1 MCQKRILTFQRER
14 ARALI
19 QETNWFRRASDKLV
33 DDLIN
38 LAELCSVPKG
48 EYLFR
53 SGDRIDSVALPFAG
67 KVEILVDTPTGEQ
80 VLFAYVTPGEWL
92 GDPVVNRVARHWL
105 TAYCKEDFTAF
116 FFEAKAFSQVL
127 RSYPAVYEDILISEV
142 ERKKNI
148 FDLMSTRLPHN
159 IEQRLAARVLQIV
172 AALCKVTT
180 NRVTLPD
187 DINQVELARSVMTC
201 RQTVNRIFSNWSQ
214 KGIISR
220 SGTDLVI
227 DIAALQARVN
237 LESL

>member
-1 MCQKRILTFQRER
+1 
-14 ARALI
+14 
-19 QETNWFRRASDKLV
+19 
-33 DDLIN
+33 
-38 LAELCSVPKG
+38 
-48 EYLFR
+48 
-53 SGDRIDSVALPFAG
+53 
-67 KVEILVDTPTGEQ
+67 
-80 VLFAYVTPGEWL
+80 
-92 GDPVVNRVARHWL
+92 
-105 TAYCKEDFTAF
+105 
-116 FFEAKAFSQVL
+116 
-127 RSYPAVYEDILISEV
+127 
-142 ERKKNI
+142 
-148 FDLMSTRLPHN
+148 
-159 IEQRLAARVLQIV
+159 V

>member
-1 MCQKRILTFQRER
+1 MCQKRNLPFQRER

-19 QETNWFRRASDKLV
+19 QETNWFRHASDKLV
-33 DDLIN
+33 DDLVN
-38 LAELCSVPKG
+38 LAELSSVPKG

-92 GDPVVNRVARHWL
+92 GDPVVSRVARHWL

-172 AALCKVTT
+172 AALCKVKA
-180 NRVTLPD
+180 NCVTLPD

-201 RQTVNRIFSNWSQ
+201 RQTVNRIFSKWSE
-214 KGIISR
+214 KGIINR
-220 SGTDLVI
+220 SGAKLVI
-227 DIAALQARVN
+227 DIAALEARVN
-237 LESL
+237 LEA